1 MGTIE
6 PAADTVA
13 IALGIEAEIT
23 AHWTW
28 AIGPVNEAAD
38 LGRELVALA
47 RRRDLPVGGLRA
59 LTQRALGEVARP
71 AAVDRWL
78 ESDAEVNAVLERVSA
93 IAAALDGL
101 PARARIAARSAMSLA
116 IAAPT
121 LVGAARARVWARG
134 PGVDRDRVLRNLE
147 EVPLAAKRRAEE
159 VRNEAGAAVLLASR
173 AKQDLVDRLRALV
186 RPAAA
191 VRTMKLRAV
200 V

>member
-13 IALGIEAEIT
+13 IALGIEAEIA
-23 AHWTW
+23 AHWTL
-28 AIGPVNEAAD
+28 ALEPVQQAAQ

-78 ESDAEVNAVLERVSA
+78 ERDAEVGALLERITA
-93 IAAALDGL
+93 NAAVLDGL
-101 PARARIAARSAMSLA
+101 PARARIAARAAMSLA
-116 IAAPT
+116 IAAPS
-121 LVGAARARVWARG
+121 LVGAARARAWSRG
-134 PGVDRDRVLRNLE
+134 GPERDVVLRRLD
-147 EVPLAAKRRAEE
+147 EVPLAAKRRAEA
-159 VRNEAGAAVLLASR
+159 VRSEAGAATLLASR
-173 AKQDLVDRLRALV
+173 AKQALLDGLRVLV

-191 VRTMKLRAV
+191 EPTLRLRAV
-200 V
+200 G